1 MDDYKNVLMLVSYLL
16 EYPDEEWWKN
26 FSTYRTAVEEVAAP
40 QEKQVL
46 EEFFDY
52 VADMTPAEY
61 EELYVRT
68 FEFSQNTNLYL
79 STHNRTDFGK
89 QAEELHEYKVLFLD
103 NGFDVDEELPDYL
116 PALLELAAA
125 AEPAESRQV
134 LAAIKP
140 KVELLRDRFI
150 EAKLAYAFLMDV
162 ILTQAARLEEAV

>member
-16 EYPDEEWWKN
+16 EYPDEGWRSAFELHR
-26 FSTYRTAVEEVAAP
+26 SAVGEIPAP
-40 QEKQVL
+40 QEQQVL
-46 EEFFDY
+46 TEFFDY
-52 VADMTPAEY
+52 VAGMEPDEY

-103 NGFDVDEELPDYL
+103 NGYDIDAELPDYL

-125 AEPAESRQV
+125 ADSGESLRV
-134 LAAIKP
+134 LTAIKP
-140 KVELLRDRFI
+140 KVELLRNRFI